1 MYAKIR
7 WSPRAVSNIEEIYE
21 YIAKDSKNY
30 ANVFITN
37 ILTLVKGIPDFPN
50 KGRIVP
56 EYIDKNLRELIY
68 KNYRIVYRI
77 KNDIIEIVVICHG
90 SKPL

>member
-1 MYAKIR
+1 MHEKIR
-7 WSPRAVSNIEEIYE
+7 WSPRAALNLEEIYE

-30 ANVFITN
+30 ANIFITN
-37 ILTLVKGIPDFPN
+37 ILTSIKSIPDFPN

-68 KNYRIVYRI
+68 KNYRVVYRI
-77 KNDIIEIVVICHG
+77 KNDIIEIVAICHG

>member
-1 MYAKIR
+1 MHAKIR

-77 KNDIIEIVVICHG
+77 KNDIIEIVAICHG